1 MSEAAA
7 PPRGDDRARAV
18 SRTLRIMLALS
29 IAQAV
34 WKTGTGLAAGSLA
47 VLGAAIDSGLDLLT
61 TLIAIVLARIAAQGP
76 DERHPYGHAKFETL
90 GALAMV
96 AFLSVSVFELIHGA
110 VRRFSGETPGDVET
124 GFGIAVMSVSL
135 LVGWAGAKYERRRGE
150 ALRSDLLLADA
161 AHLRA
166 DVNVTLAVI
175 AGLVATRLGLP
186 HGDAWTTL
194 LVSVLIARTGWEIV
208 AKAIPVLVDER
219 AADPEEIS
227 RMARAMEGVDAVYDV
242 RSRGRGDDVFAELTI
257 AVRGGMDVARAH
269 EIADAVEHAVA
280 ARLGARAVVVHV
292 EPVRPPDAPAVP

>member
-1 MSEAAA
+1 
-7 PPRGDDRARAV
+7 
-18 SRTLRIMLALS
+18 MLAFS
-29 IAQAV
+29 ILQAV

-61 TLIAIVLARIAAQGP
+61 TLVALILARVASRGP
-76 DERHPYGHAKFETL
+76 DDRHPYGHAKFETL

-96 AFLSVSVFELIHGA
+96 AFLSVSVFELLHGA
-110 VRRFSGETPGDVET
+110 VRRLAAGGTGSEVAT

-135 LVGWAGAKYERRRGE
+135 VVGWAGAAYERRRGE
-150 ALRSDLLLADA
+150 ELRSDLLLADA

-186 HGDAWTTL
+186 NGDAWTTL
-194 LVSVLIARTGWEIV
+194 LVCVLIARTGWEIV
-208 AKAIPVLVDER
+208 AGAIPVLVDER

-227 RMARAMEGVDAVYDV
+227 RMARETDGVHAVYDV

-280 ARLGARAVVVHV
+280 QRLGARAVVVHV
-292 EPVRPPDAPAVP
+292 EPVRPGDGAETPA